1 MEFKITRI
9 RKGLSQEELS
19 KKSGIGRTTISK
31 VENGHE
37 DVVKLGIL
45 KKIAEALDTPLADLI

>member
-19 KKSGIGRTTISK
+19 QKSGIGRVTISK
-31 VENGHE
+31 IENGHA
-37 DVVKLGIL
+37 DSVKLGIL
-45 KKIAEALDTPLADLI
+45 KKIAEALNTPLAELI

>member
-19 KKSGIGRTTISK
+19 QKSGIGRTTISK
-31 VENGHE
+31 IENGHADTVE
-37 DVVKLGIL
+37 LGIL
-45 KKIAEALDTPLADLI
+45 KKIAEALVTLLAELI